1 MHSII
6 NAFLVLTTHKCSA
19 VNAAVGAAAAS
30 MAAAY
35 SQRKQDVASGA
46 AVHAAA
52 LVTTLDWQALL
63 QAADDDAVAY
73 AALQQTWK
81 KDCTLTEDE
90 ITVIRRRALEVP
102 TTLLVQCHAHCRAI
116 HMFWKDGHCNRN
128 ITSDAAVGLHALA
141 GSARAAYQTVMVNSP
156 PAEEKERLKGL
167 LREIGQMEQDL
178 LDL

>member
-1 MHSII
+1 
-6 NAFLVLTTHKCSA
+6 
-19 VNAAVGAAAAS
+19 

-52 LVTTLDWQALL
+52 LVTTLDWKPLL
-63 QAADDDAVAY
+63 QAADDDAAAY

-81 KDCTLTEDE
+81 KDCTLTKDE
-90 ITVIRRRALEVP
+90 IQAIQQRALEVP

-116 HMFWKDGHCNRN
+116 YTFWKDGHCNPN

-141 GSARAAYQTVMVNSP
+141 GAARAAYQTVLVNTP
-156 PAEEKERLKGL
+156 PADEKERLKGL
-167 LREIGQMEQDL
+167 LREIRTMEQDL